1 MDRITYIY
9 LYNNEGV
16 RYILNRSVVFENI
29 VGQKLMDVLELI
41 GMNTYT
47 KVLYELESELK
58 NISCGV
64 INENSHITILEAHG
78 EWTNVKLCDQ
88 KDINIRKKELA
99 KQYDACIVKRD
110 IEIEDADKQISL
122 FVVATIKKILNNIY
136 KTIGQFVNYDLRT
149 TLYNE
154 QYKLKSDIY
163 NVSLKRNQIQ
173 AELNELDIKHQEY
186 TQLNNDI
193 QILKL
198 EYDKYKEAAQ
208 KFNSIKEEYNYYTTK
223 VDELKN
229 EVQRLNQSIIF
240 LAQKEGRI
248 KANL

>member
-64 INENSHITILEAHG
+64 INENSHVTILEAHG
-78 EWTNVKLCDQ
+78 EWANVKLCNQ

-110 IEIEDADKQISL
+110 IEIEDADKQISI

-149 TLYNE
+149 TLDNE

-163 NVSLKRNQIQ
+163 NVSLKRKQIQ
-173 AELNELDIKHQEY
+173 DELNELDIKHQEY

-223 VDELKN
+223 VDGLKN
-229 EVQRLNQSIIF
+229 EVQRLNQSIVF
-240 LAQKEGRI
+240 LGQKEGRI